1 MAKNVRLGIIRAR
14 HDTTV
19 PVISDAACIAMFMT
33 GEHALLKYWI
43 NTSRGYLDF
52 IDSPLFPWVDMSIG
66 ADTGRVAQ
74 AKAAIDALRARYP
87 GHDPLAGLDALV
99 VLSHPGTRVMAN
111 PQAGPPGQPA
121 TITAGF
127 DGGAAT
133 VAGFPVAVLPAMPS
147 DHTFMCHE
155 IGHVLGFAHS
165 FGLDNNGTDWNPND
179 ANIIVGPEYGSP
191 YDLMSSASFGSRWL
205 GAGPFY
211 SAAPTFVGPAIAG
224 WPNAGAFSMGPHL
237 SRANL
242 HLHMPEALAGRVTE
256 RLFPG
261 PGGSVNVRIVPAW
274 ASSGNCL
281 LILHPPGEP
290 ANGAGRVYVE
300 YRVAKGWDAGMDPLG
315 PSLSREGVVVH
326 SLVDQP
332 NVGVRVWYRGSIP
345 TVSPDSDVAVA
356 STPLVVRVE
365 NIDPDDDWVDVSVTA
380 GAARRVDIV
389 RGNHSDDMVG
399 VVGELQHTI
408 TPCGDPIRKGTFA
421 TSTFSQFGVRTSGFG
436 GGGEPGA
443 TPATVAWTV
452 GGVAATGASG
462 TIDVPVDGVTLAVEY
477 TIDAVVSEL
486 ALTSRGGERFETPVV
501 VTVTGDGTTATAS
514 ATFTA
519 LGWFDG
525 IHPED
530 VDVLGSCLGRIADR
544 YKVVPPPFRK
554 PTPEPVWASLVVR
567 RRAEQLWF
575 SDAIRLINEMPALD
589 AAGRAALGQIV
600 RLQVPPAPTMLGALA
615 AAGIDFSVPEADLTD
630 WLNNPEFTPYPAL
643 AEALL
648 TLMGGQCLRR
658 PVFLDVIVFNYEHSP
673 GNPSPR
679 TVEDVDV
686 AVLEAAVV
694 EGSNNRHGE
703 AVSDFRDLLLVEAG
717 SAQFPNVRLDRL
729 NEAWRMRQLGH
740 PDPDTLVVR

>member
-1 MAKNVRLGIIRAR
+1 
-14 HDTTV
+14 
-19 PVISDAACIAMFMT
+19 
-33 GEHALLKYWI
+33 
-43 NTSRGYLDF
+43 
-52 IDSPLFPWVDMSIG
+52 
-66 ADTGRVAQ
+66 
-74 AKAAIDALRARYP
+74 
-87 GHDPLAGLDALV
+87 
-99 VLSHPGTRVMAN
+99 
-111 PQAGPPGQPA
+111 
-121 TITAGF
+121 
-127 DGGAAT
+127 
-133 VAGFPVAVLPAMPS
+133 
-147 DHTFMCHE
+147 MCHE

-165 FGLDNNGTDWNPND
+165 FGLDNNGTDWAPND

-191 YDLMSSASFGSRWL
+191 YDLMSSASFGGRWL
-205 GAGPFY
+205 GTGPFY
-211 SAAPTFVGPAIAG
+211 SASPTFVGPAIAG
-224 WPNAGAFSMGPHL
+224 WPNPGAFSMGPHL

-242 HLHMPEALAGRVTE
+242 HLHMPEALAGRVIE
-256 RLFPG
+256 RPFPA

-274 ASSGNCL
+274 ASSGDCL

-300 YRVAKGWDAGMDPLG
+300 YRTAKGWDRGMDPLG

-332 NVGVRVWYRGSIP
+332 NAGMRVWYRGSIP
-345 TVSPDSDVAVA
+345 TVSSDSDVAVA
-356 STPLVVRVE
+356 TTPLVVRVE

-380 GAARRVDIV
+380 GAARKVEIV

-399 VVGELQHTI
+399 VVGQVQHTV

-443 TPATVAWTV
+443 TPVPVVWTV
-452 GGVAATGASG
+452 GGVPVTGASG
-462 TIDVPVDGVTLAVEY
+462 TVDVPVGDVQFTLEY
-477 TIDAVVSEL
+477 TIDSVVFEL

-501 VTVTGDGTTATAS
+501 VTASGDGITATAT

-530 VDVLGSCLGRIADR
+530 VATLGQCIGRIADR
-544 YKVVPPPFRK
+544 YKVGPPPFRK
-554 PTPEPVWASLVVR
+554 PTPEPVWASLLTRQNV
-567 RRAEQLWF
+567 EQLWF
-575 SDAIRLINEMPALD
+575 GNAIRLINETPALD
-589 AAGRAALGQIV
+589 AVARAALSEIV
-600 RLQVPPAPTMLGALA
+600 RLQVPPVATTLGALA
-615 AAGIDFSVPEADLTD
+615 TAGIDFSVPEADLAD

-648 TLMGGQCLRR
+648 KLLAGNRLRR

-679 TVEDVDV
+679 TVDDVDV
-686 AVLEAAVV
+686 AVLEAAVL
-694 EGSNNRHGE
+694 EGSNNRYGE
-703 AVSDFRDLLLVEAG
+703 AVSDFRKLLLVDDEFV
-717 SAQFPNVRLDRL
+717 QFPNLRLDRL

-740 PDPDTLVVR
+740 PDPDIVAVVAR

>member
-1 MAKNVRLGIIRAR
+1 
-14 HDTTV
+14 
-19 PVISDAACIAMFMT
+19 MT

-52 IDSPLFPWVDMSIG
+52 IDSPLFPWVEITIG

-74 AKAAIDALRARYP
+74 AQAAIDALRARFP
-87 GHDPLAGLDALV
+87 GHDPLAGLDGLV

-111 PQAGPPGQPA
+111 PQAGQPGQPA
-121 TITAGF
+121 TVTVGF
-127 DGGAAT
+127 DGGHAG
-133 VAGFPVAVLPAMPS
+133 VAGFSVAVLPAMAS
-147 DHTFMCHE
+147 DHTFMSHE
-155 IGHVLGFAHS
+155 IGHVLGFEHS

-191 YDLMSSASFGSRWL
+191 YDLMSSAPFGSRWL
-205 GAGPFY
+205 GMGPFY
-211 SAAPTFVGPAIAG
+211 SASPTFVGPTIAG

-256 RLFPG
+256 RPFPP
-261 PGGSVNVRIVPAW
+261 PGASVNVRIVPAW

-300 YRVAKGWDAGMDPLG
+300 YRTAKGWDAGMDPLG

-332 NVGVRVWYRGSIP
+332 NVGLRVWYRGSVP

-356 STPLVVRVE
+356 STPLVVRAE
-365 NIDPDDDWVDVSVTA
+365 NIDPDGDWVDVSVTA

-399 VVGELQHTI
+399 VVGDLQHTT

-436 GGGEPGA
+436 GGGEPGV
-443 TPATVAWTV
+443 TPATVTWTV

-462 TIDVPVDGVTLAVEY
+462 TVDVPVDGVTFAVEY
-477 TIDAVVSEL
+477 TIDSVVFEL

-501 VTVTGDGTTATAS
+501 VTVTGDGTTSTAS

-530 VDVLGSCLGRIADR
+530 VETLGRCIGRLADR
-544 YKVVPPPFRK
+544 YQVVPPPFRK
-554 PTPEPVWASLVVR
+554 PSPDPAWASLQVR
-567 RRAEQLWF
+567 RHAEQVWF
-575 SDAIRLINEMPALD
+575 SQAIRLLNEAPALD

-600 RLQVPPAPTMLGALA
+600 RLQVQPAATMLGALA

-648 TLMGGQCLRR
+648 TLLGGQRLRR
-658 PVFLDVIVFNYEHSP
+658 LVFLDVIVFNYEHSP

-686 AVLEAAVV
+686 AVLEAAVL
-694 EGSNNRHGE
+694 EGSNNRYGE
-703 AVSDFRDLLLVEAG
+703 AVSDFRDLLLVEGG
-717 SAQFPNVRLDRL
+717 SVQFPNVRLDRL
-729 NEAWRMRQLGH
+729 NGAWRMRQLGH
-740 PDPDTLVVR
+740 PDPDALGFVAR